1 MPLYEYRCR
10 GCQHEFELLVRAGQ
24 IPACPAC
31 QATDLERSVSV
42 FGVTTGAASQAKL
55 QKARVDYKNSQKD
68 KMIAAREERER
79 HQH

>member
-10 GCQHEFELLVRAGQ
+10 ACQQPFELLVRTGDV
-24 IPACPAC
+24 PACPAC
-31 QATDLERSVSV
+31 RSTDLERVLSQ
-42 FGVTTGAASQAKL
+42 FAVTTPGGSQARL
-55 QKARVDYKNSQKD
+55 QRARADYKNSQKD